1 MRFAEKGK
9 MQPVENFHRFDKL
22 KHCMVLPEAFYPT
35 GSIEKYGSAFICIRK
50 TLINRN
56 LQFYAE
62 KCNIEPQPSA
72 GAVARWI
79 NRRLTRRV
87 RAWERP
93 NQITLINTDQRRHGG
108 IRMANRAEKTNP
120 LQASLRQ
127 VRFFSANPA
136 RGIIR
141 AHPRY
146 PWLGPLQ
153 LRSARGLL
161 KNYPEVR
168 LEISESGH
176 GLLLSF
182 LRVDLQPE
190 SQPESQPE
198 FKLEQRVMA
207 LLQTQALGKKQIS
220 EVNQKY

>member
-1 MRFAEKGK
+1 
-9 MQPVENFHRFDKL
+9 
-22 KHCMVLPEAFYPT
+22 
-35 GSIEKYGSAFICIRK
+35 
-50 TLINRN
+50 
-56 LQFYAE
+56 
-62 KCNIEPQPSA
+62 
-72 GAVARWI
+72 
-79 NRRLTRRV
+79 
-87 RAWERP
+87 
-93 NQITLINTDQRRHGG
+93 
-108 IRMANRAEKTNP
+108 MANRAEKTNP

-127 VRFFSANPA
+127 ARFFSANPA

-146 PWLGPLQ
+146 PWLIPLNT
-153 LRSARGLL
+153 LPASGLL
-161 KNYPEVR
+161 SNKLVAEAFYLTGNIEKYGSGFIRIRKALEDYPEVR
-168 LEISESGH
+168 LEISESGY

-182 LRVDLQPE
+182 LKVDFQPE